1 MKHSVFISYSSINS
15 EQAFEIC
22 RKIEEIG
29 YPCWIAPRNEQAGS
43 SYGLQITN
51 AIKQAQVVVL
61 VFSKTSNK
69 SEHVLNEVGLAF
81 DHGKK
86 IIPILLDDSEMS
98 ADMQYYLARKHHIN
112 AMDNFSKG
120 MEELVTAIK
129 RYFPDTSSAKTRLE
143 AANGSFEF
151 GTILTEKLI
160 NTSTEHSVAVQRF
173 QDIIKGIPNWTR
185 QDRILS
191 KAKEIISYSFVGVI
205 GKAFGRIIAIGK
217 ETSDERNDK
226 YCQECKKTVLITLN
240 LSEFALISK
249 LWDSINVGK
258 LSLGQEAVNVL
269 RQRLT
274 TPYQLSITEHLD
286 ILNGLINIYND
297 NSEKIELPIPELK
310 GIQPGIQHDGE
321 VYAACSKLSGIA
333 DFNQTDADCA
343 LAEESISSVLCAF
356 NFFMRYKIVSMKLSR
371 YEKSRTASTKYLH
384 RYVKLGL
391 DNKSNMDL
399 EKVNLTD
406 SAITTDSVVMY
417 KHNFSDPNNII
428 LYPLIID
435 LNTLYREH
443 GSKIC
448 FFNQNPM
455 NDSSLEYISLDDNS
469 TVVLDTKRIKNK
481 VDDLSD
487 LFVSDVDIA
496 TYNIDNVIDTFNELQ
511 QSLLGNEYIDF
522 GDL

>member
-1 MKHSVFISYSSINS
+1 MKHDVFISYSSINT

-22 RKIEEIG
+22 RKIEESG
-29 YPCWIAPRNEQAGS
+29 HPCWIAPRNEQAGS

-51 AIKQAQVVVL
+51 AIKQAQVMVL
-61 VFSKTSNK
+61 VFSNTSNK

-98 ADMQYYLARKHHIN
+98 ADMQYYLARKHHIK
-112 AMDNFSKG
+112 AMVNFSKG
-120 MEELVTAIK
+120 VEELVTAIK
-129 RYFPDTSSAKTRLE
+129 GYFPDTPSVTTMPSSTGYHEL
-143 AANGSFEF
+143 
-151 GTILTEKLI
+151 GTLLTEKLI

-217 ETSDERNDK
+217 ETRGERNDK
-226 YCQECKKTVLITLN
+226 FCQECKKTVFITLN

-249 LWDSINVGK
+249 LWDSINVGQ
-258 LSLGQEAVNVL
+258 LSLGQEAVSVL

-274 TPYQLSITEHLD
+274 APYQLSIIEHLD

-297 NSEKIELPIPELK
+297 NSEKLKLPIPELK

-321 VYAACSKLSGIA
+321 VYSSCVKLSGIA
-333 DFNQTDADCA
+333 NHGATDEDCA
-343 LAEESISSVLCAF
+343 MAEEAISTVLCAF
-356 NFFMRYKIVSMKLSR
+356 NFFMRYNIVSMKLSR

-417 KHNFSDPNNII
+417 EHGFSDPDNIN
-428 LYPLIID
+428 LYPLVID
-435 LNTLYREH
+435 LNTLHREH
-443 GSKIC
+443 GAKIC
-448 FFNQNPM
+448 FFNQNPVI
-455 NDSSLEYISLDDNS
+455 DSSLEYLSLDDNS
-469 TVVLDTKRIKNK
+469 TVVLETKRIKNK
-481 VDDLSD
+481 VDNLSD
-487 LFVSDVDIA
+487 LFVSDEDVT

-511 QSLLGNEYIDF
+511 QSLLGEEFIDF